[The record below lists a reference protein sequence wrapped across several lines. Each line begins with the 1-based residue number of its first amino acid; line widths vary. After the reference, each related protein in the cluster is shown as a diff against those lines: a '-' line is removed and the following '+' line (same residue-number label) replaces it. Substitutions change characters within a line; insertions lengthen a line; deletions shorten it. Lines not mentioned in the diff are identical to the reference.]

1 MSPQKVHSRIVTTVI
16 AFCPDAVPGL
26 RSAPWS
32 MAFVKQVLVK
42 EMMN

>member
-1 MSPQKVHSRIVTTVI
+1 MSPYEVHSRLVTTVI
-16 AFCPDAVPGL
+16 VFCADAVPGL

-32 MAFVKQVLVK
+32 MAFVKQVVVK